1 MAMPPK
7 EPDTFALKIGTL
19 IRDVLDEHPLIA
31 ECKEAKEVLELI
43 IVEKNRRIQELESQL
58 ESQVHTSHEELSAAQ
73 QTIADLRAH
82 IDLLERGQQQILNE
96 GKAKRPLDGSEGSA
110 NNPVDVESETSG
122 RHAKRRKS
130 PTLDQQVPIALPPL
144 YQQAQP
150 SLSGQ
155 QLQQASQHS
164 RAAQPLQQVPTMVMY
179 DHFGRPFQVP
189 VGSHFGSATFNP
201 FGPPQNVIFSSNGPQ
216 ALQRAPATL
225 SAHNLQALGPVQ
237 PSVSH
242 GLNLPPT
249 HQPSQAPSYSVAPPI
264 MAQPKSAVAAAE
276 PSFALRKD
284 PQGLFQVPSIPQCLR
299 GPLKDCEAAWS
310 KGRGG
315 KETILDWHE
324 RLLRSDPAAEVK
336 SCLARH
342 FVYNGGQAGW
352 TIEDRTMYACKRC
365 CNARTPCCVWD
376 GTAKKI
382 VVLPLHPNMKEA
394 TEPDEE
400 GYWMRRTKRCTDNS
414 LTLRALFER

>member
-1 MAMPPK
+1 MADPF
-7 EPDTFALKIGTL
+7 DNVQFANELSGDLANL
-19 IRDVLDEHPLIA
+19 IASALDKHPLKKFLEQIIA
-31 ECKEAKEVLELI
+31 EKDREIKELK
-43 IVEKNRRIQELESQL
+43 
-58 ESQVHTSHEELSAAQ
+58 SQVYTTSASLFAAE
-73 QTIADLRAH
+73 QTMKTLREQVE
-82 IDLLERGQQQILNE
+82 LLERQKQQLPDE
-96 GKAKRPLDGSEGSA
+96 VSVKRPLDGSEGSA
-110 NNPVDVESETSG
+110 SNPLDADSETSG
-122 RHAKRRKS
+122 RVAKRRKS
-130 PTLDQQVPIALPPL
+130 PTLDQQVPIAFPPL

-150 SLSGQ
+150 SLPGQ

-216 ALQRAPATL
+216 ALQRAPASL

-242 GLNLPPT
+242 CLNLPPIN
-249 HQPSQAPSYSVAPPI
+249 QPSKAPSYSITPPV
-264 MAQPKSAVAAAE
+264 MAQAKSAIPPAE

-299 GPLKDCEAAWS
+299 EPLKDCEAAWS
-310 KGRGG
+310 RGRGG
-315 KETILDWHE
+315 REMIPDWHE
-324 RLLRSDPAAEVK
+324 RLLRSDPTTELK
-336 SCLARH
+336 GCLARH
-342 FVYNGGQAGW
+342 FVYSSGQAGW
-352 TIEDRTMYACKRC
+352 TIEERTMYACKRC

-382 VVLPLHPNMKEA
+382 VVLPLHPNMREA

-414 LTLRALFER
+414 LTLRALFEG